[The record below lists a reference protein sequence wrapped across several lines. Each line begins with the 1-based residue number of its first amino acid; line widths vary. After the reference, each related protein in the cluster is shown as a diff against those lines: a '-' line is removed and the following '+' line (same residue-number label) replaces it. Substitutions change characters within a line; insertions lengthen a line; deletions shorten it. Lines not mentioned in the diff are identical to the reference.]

1 MRKQCPVRQSENLMA
16 TDDQNAATLEGQ
28 HARGMTIMAAAMLI
42 LPLMDIIGKWLA
54 TVDRLSPG
62 QIALAR
68 FLVQFVV
75 LVPLIAFISGI
86 SDLRPLHLW
95 SNLLRGALLGL
106 ASLLFFVAVKYMP
119 VADAIAVFFVE
130 PLLLT
135 ALSALILKEKI
146 GWRRRI
152 AVAIGFIG
160 ALIVIQPSYELFGPV
175 SLLPLCTAALFAF
188 YLILNK
194 RLAIDDKPV
203 VMQMVAGAGASV
215 TLGLAVLGGTAIG
228 IADMTPAMPI
238 HAISW
243 ALLVIIGLLSA
254 GGHLMVIQAFR
265 YAPASLLAPFQYF
278 EIVTAAG
285 IGLLLFGDFPTP
297 AKWLGIAI
305 IIASGLYTFWRE
317 REIRATEDN

>member
-106 ASLLFFVAVKYMP
+106 ASLLF
-119 VADAIAVFFVE
+119 
-130 PLLLT
+130 
-135 ALSALILKEKI
+135 LSRSSTCLSPM
-146 GWRRRI
+146 RSR
-152 AVAIGFIG
+152 
-160 ALIVIQPSYELFGPV
+160 Y
-175 SLLPLCTAALFAF
+175 SLSNLCC
-188 YLILNK
+188 
-194 RLAIDDKPV
+194 
-203 VMQMVAGAGASV
+203 
-215 TLGLAVLGGTAIG
+215 
-228 IADMTPAMPI
+228 
-238 HAISW
+238 
-243 ALLVIIGLLSA
+243 
-254 GGHLMVIQAFR
+254 
-265 YAPASLLAPFQYF
+265 
-278 EIVTAAG
+278 
-285 IGLLLFGDFPTP
+285 
-297 AKWLGIAI
+297 
-305 IIASGLYTFWRE
+305 
-317 REIRATEDN
+317 

>member
-1 MRKQCPVRQSENLMA
+1 MA

-152 AVAIGFIG
+152 AVAIGSIG

-243 ALLVIIGLLSA
+243 VLLVTIGLLSA

>member
-1 MRKQCPVRQSENLMA
+1 MA

-243 ALLVIIGLLSA
+243 ALLVTIGLLSA

-317 REIRATEDN
+317 CEIRATEDN

>member
-1 MRKQCPVRQSENLMA
+1 
-16 TDDQNAATLEGQ
+16 
-28 HARGMTIMAAAMLI
+28 
-42 LPLMDIIGKWLA
+42 
-54 TVDRLSPG
+54 
-62 QIALAR
+62 
-68 FLVQFVV
+68 
-75 LVPLIAFISGI
+75 
-86 SDLRPLHLW
+86 
-95 SNLLRGALLGL
+95 
-106 ASLLFFVAVKYMP
+106 MP

-152 AVAIGFIG
+152 AVAIGSIG